1 MRVNTNDKCSHQK
14 DIENLTKIKGN
25 NTCADCGAK
34 CPRWASINLGIIIC
48 IECSGIHRNLGVHIS
63 KIKSLTLDKIM
74 PQWIHCIK
82 TIGNDLSNAY
92 YLYNL
97 PPDAYRPK
105 QGDSSAVM
113 QDWIKNKY
121 EKKLYAPSNRKEP
134 SQYYIEG
141 IDPRNSI
148 MVPALPNTEM
158 SKGNDASKHRI
169 NEPSNLK
176 NESNSVKKKYNS
188 ESSGM
193 FDSLRI
199 MDNYKLETSIEN
211 KKNND
216 YATKNDNFMDFS
228 KDIIYKVQPN
238 NNIMCSF
245 DNLYYNE
252 MGVDNKKNSSNNNI
266 GNFRNSYSFND
277 FSNINNEFFEIT
289 HEKNSNTSNIQKT
302 DNLKNKNGYTNYSNN
317 NQVNNKN
324 LNNSNIEINTPNY
337 SYNYSYEYNNN
348 HSNQNINV
356 KSYSNTE
363 QSMNNNEKNNFQKYS
378 GNKNFSNH
386 SSLSEKELRNAKVQ
400 AAKKCIARLFANS
413 KHNSYSKKKTSNA
426 NFNSYFTNDNNSNY
440 SYMNDIHSENTE
452 RLNLNKTSQTNII
465 NTSADDKIKSDNKFG
480 NFEKNSSMKNQ
491 ENNNKNIDIF

>member
-1 MRVNTNDKCSHQK
+1 MRVNTKDKCSNQK

-25 NTCADCGAK
+25 STCADCGAK

-82 TIGNDLSNAY
+82 AIGNDLSNAY
-92 YLYNL
+92 YLHNL

-148 MVPALPNTEM
+148 MVSALPNTEM
-158 SKGNDASKHRI
+158 SKGNDASKLRT

-176 NESNSVKKKYNS
+176 NESNSGKKKHS
-188 ESSGM
+188 AGSSDM
-193 FDSLRI
+193 FNSLRI
-199 MDNYKLETSIEN
+199 MDNYKSGTPIEN

-216 YATKNDNFMDFS
+216 YAKKNDDFIDFN
-228 KDIIYKVQPN
+228 KDMIHKAQPN
-238 NNIMCSF
+238 NNIYSF
-245 DNLYYNE
+245 DNLDYN
-252 MGVDNKKNSSNNNI
+252 GIGINNKKNSNNNNNNA
-266 GNFRNSYSFND
+266 NFRTSYSFND
-277 FSNINNEFFEIT
+277 FSNMNSESYEIG
-289 HEKNSNTSNIQKT
+289 HEKNSNIQNT
-302 DNLKNKNGYTNYSNN
+302 DNLKKKYGYTNYSNN
-317 NQVNNKN
+317 KRISSSNVE
-324 LNNSNIEINTPNY
+324 LNIPNY
-337 SYNYSYEYNNN
+337 DYRYEYNNN
-348 HSNQNINV
+348 LSNKNINV
-356 KSYSNTE
+356 KSYSNTIE
-363 QSMNNNEKNNFQKYS
+363 SLNSNEKINLQKYS

-413 KHNSYSKKKTSNA
+413 KHNSYTKKKPSNS
-426 NFNSYFTNDNNSNY
+426 NFNSYYTNDNSNY
-440 SYMNDIHSENTE
+440 SFMNDINPENIENFNRTP
-452 RLNLNKTSQTNII
+452 QPHII
-465 NTSADDKIKSDNKFG
+465 NTGVNEKIKLNNRLSNS
-480 NFEKNSSMKNQ
+480 EKNSPVKYPENDNQ
-491 ENNNKNIDIF
+491 NINIF

>member
-1 MRVNTNDKCSHQK
+1 MRVNTKDKCSNQK

-25 NTCADCGAK
+25 STCADCGAK

-82 TIGNDLSNAY
+82 AIGNDLSNAY
-92 YLYNL
+92 YLHNL

-105 QGDSSAVM
+105 QGDSSEVM

-148 MVPALPNTEM
+148 MVSALPNTEM
-158 SKGNDASKHRI
+158 SKGNDASKPRT

-176 NESNSVKKKYNS
+176 NESNSGKKKHS
-188 ESSGM
+188 TGSSDM
-193 FDSLRI
+193 FSSLRI
-199 MDNYKLETSIEN
+199 MDNYKVGSPKEN

-216 YATKNDNFMDFS
+216 YAKKNDDFIDFN
-228 KDIIYKVQPN
+228 KDMIHKVQPN
-238 NNIMCSF
+238 NNIYSF
-245 DNLYYNE
+245 DNLDYN
-252 MGVDNKKNSSNNNI
+252 GIGIKNKQNSNNNNNA
-266 GNFRNSYSFND
+266 NFRTSYSFND
-277 FSNINNEFFEIT
+277 FSNMNSESFEVG
-289 HEKNSNTSNIQKT
+289 HEKNSNIQNT
-302 DNLKNKNGYTNYSNN
+302 DNLKKKFGHTNYSNN
-317 NQVNNKN
+317 KRISS
-324 LNNSNIEINTPNY
+324 SNIELNIPNY
-337 SYNYSYEYNNN
+337 NYDYSYEYNNN
-348 HSNQNINV
+348 RSNKNRNP
-356 KSYSNTE
+356 KSFSNTIE
-363 QSMNNNEKNNFQKYS
+363 SLNSNEKINLQKYN

-413 KHNSYSKKKTSNA
+413 KHNSQTKKKTLNS
-426 NFNSYFTNDNNSNY
+426 NFNSYYTNDNSNY
-440 SYMNDIHSENTE
+440 SFMNDINPENIDNFNFNRT
-452 RLNLNKTSQTNII
+452 TQTDII
-465 NTSADDKIKSDNKFG
+465 NTGVNEKIKLNNRLSNS
-480 NFEKNSSMKNQ
+480 EKNTPVKYQ
-491 ENNNKNIDIF
+491 ENDNQNINIF